1 VRAHLAPLLGL
12 DPSHLTPGRLTYDL
26 RRLRLHGLIA
36 RIPHTQRYRVTWE
49 GLRTALFFTR
59 VYGRILRPGLARI
72 VPVAPPGDMALQP
85 YFDQV
90 EGAIDRWIDHAKLA
104 A

>member
-1 VRAHLAPLLGL
+1 
-12 DPSHLTPGRLTYDL
+12 
-26 RRLRLHGLIA
+26 
-36 RIPHTQRYRVTWE
+36 
-49 GLRTALFFTR
+49 
-59 VYGRILRPGLARI
+59 
-72 VPVAPPGDMALQP
+72 MALQP